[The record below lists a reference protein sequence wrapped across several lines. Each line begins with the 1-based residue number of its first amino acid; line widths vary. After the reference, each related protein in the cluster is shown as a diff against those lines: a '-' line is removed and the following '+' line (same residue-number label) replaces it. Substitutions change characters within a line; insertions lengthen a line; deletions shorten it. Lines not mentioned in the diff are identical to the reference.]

1 MVENCEEGYVKAIAQ
16 KKKAQQ
22 TPKVNTRKNTKLQT

>member
-1 MVENCEEGYVKAIAQ
+1 MVENYEEGYVKAIA